1 MLRKEADT
9 GGPSGALVTLEEVS
23 SMRGSGNNDKK
34 FKEVR

>member
-9 GGPSGALVTLEEVS
+9 GGPSRTLVTLEEMS
-23 SMRGSGNNDKK
+23 SMYVSGNNDKK